1 MPEGWMK
8 LNTDG
13 SSIGNLGMAGCG
25 GVIRDD
31 RGCWI
36 AGLANELGSQTV

>member
-1 MPEGWMK
+1 MK

-13 SSIGNLGMAGCG
+13 SSIGNAGMAGCG

-36 AGLANELGSQTV
+36 VGFSKQIRITNS